1 MAVEITYR
9 KRIPY
14 PFARVLSQYFDL
26 EHIETVHPT
35 TLGSYRAVEVAGD
48 RIVFEQRWPSWLGV
62 RLRSVVEQVW
72 LPPNRIRIRFRR
84 GFLRGVGVDTQLTD
98 QGEETAIEEV
108 YRVPLVPGWAWL
120 RPWMG
125 RVVERGAGRI
135 WEEDLAVELCHGG
148 WPGVP
153 GADDPPRP
161 ESPAAESPAAVPP
174 PAAMAPAAAAPQV
187 PAPRRPAMPPAAAA
201 PRVPAPPPVDAPP
214 RLQTPSAANG
224 ADRWIRVAERADV
237 ADGRPRKVAADGTEI
252 VVVRHA
258 GRLHALGNRCT
269 HTEGPLA
276 LGWLEGD
283 RVVCPWHG
291 ARFRL
296 ADGHPCAGPAERPV
310 ATFPVRE
317 EGSGVFV
324 QVGGETA
331 RL

>member
-1 MAVEITYR
+1 MAAEVTYR

-35 TLGSYRAVEVAGD
+35 TLGSYRAIEVAGN

-72 LPPNRIRIRFRR
+72 QPPNRIRIRFRR

-98 QGEETAIEEV
+98 QGEATAIEEV
-108 YRVPLVPGWAWL
+108 YRVPLVPGWTWL
-120 RPWMG
+120 RPWMA

-153 GADDPPRP
+153 GTAGPPRP
-161 ESPAAESPAAVPP
+161 ESPAADSLPAAVPP
-174 PAAMAPAAAAPQV
+174 PAVAPPASASPPVAAPS
-187 PAPRRPAMPPAAAA
+187 RPQA
-201 PRVPAPPPVDAPP
+201 
-214 RLQTPSAANG
+214 PSATNG
-224 ADRWIRVAERADV
+224 TSRWIRVAERADV
-237 ADGRPRKVAADGTEI
+237 ADGRPGKVTADGREI

-269 HTEGPLA
+269 HTDGPLA
-276 LGWLEGD
+276 LGWIEG
-283 RVVCPWHG
+283 RPG
-291 ARFRL
+291 GL
-296 ADGHPCAGPAERPV
+296 PV
-310 ATFPVRE
+310 ARGSLPTRRRTSVRR
-317 EGSGVFV
+317 SRRATRRHPSSP
-324 QVGGETA
+324 GGG
-331 RL
+331 RRGYSFR

>member
-1 MAVEITYR
+1 MAIEVTYR

-35 TLGSYRAVEVAGD
+35 TLGSYRAVEVAGN
-48 RIVFEQRWPSWLGV
+48 RIVFEQRWPSWLGL

-72 LPPNRIRIRFRR
+72 LPPSRIRIRFRR
-84 GFLRGVGVDTQLTD
+84 GFLRGVGVDTQLMD
-98 QGEETAIEEV
+98 RGEETAIEEV

-120 RPWMG
+120 RPWLG

-153 GADDPPRP
+153 GRERP
-161 ESPAAESPAAVPP
+161 AST
-174 PAAMAPAAAAPQV
+174 AAPSGPSTSPR
-187 PAPRRPAMPPAAAA
+187 PAPRQPCAS
-201 PRVPAPPPVDAPP
+201 
-214 RLQTPSAANG
+214 QAANDPG
-224 ADRWIRVAERADV
+224 RWIRVAERSEV
-237 ADGRPRKVAADGTEI
+237 ADGRPARVAVDGTEI
-252 VVVRHA
+252 VLLRHA

-269 HTEGPLA
+269 HTDGPLA
-276 LGWLEGD
+276 LGWIEGD

-296 ADGHPCAGPAERPV
+296 ADGHPCAGPADRPV
-310 ATFPVRE
+310 ATHSVRE
-317 EGSGVFV
+317 EGGGVFV
-324 QVGGETA
+324 QVDGGGA
-331 RL
+331 AL

>member
-1 MAVEITYR
+1 M
-9 KRIPY
+9 
-14 PFARVLSQYFDL
+14 LSQYFDL

-35 TLGSYRAVEVAGD
+35 TLGSYRAIEVAGN
-48 RIVFEQRWPSWLGV
+48 RIVFEQRWPSWLGM

-84 GFLRGVGVDTQLTD
+84 GFLRGIGVDTRLTD
-98 QGEETAIEEV
+98 RGEETAIEEI

-153 GADDPPRP
+153 GQ
-161 ESPAAESPAAVPP
+161 EHV
-174 PAAMAPAAAAPQV
+174 
-187 PAPRRPAMPPAAAA
+187 RPATAPPG
-201 PRVPAPPPVDAPP
+201 PAPPRSP
-214 RLQTPSAANG
+214 RTPAVNG
-224 ADRWIRVAERADV
+224 PGRWIRVAERSDV
-237 ADGRPRKVAADGTEI
+237 AAGRPTAVGIEGGEI
-252 VVVRHA
+252 VILRHA

-276 LGWLEGD
+276 LGWIEGD

-291 ARFRL
+291 ARFDL
-296 ADGHPCAGPAERPV
+296 ADGRPCSGPADRPV
-310 ATFPVRE
+310 ATYSVRE
-317 EGSGVFV
+317 EGGGVFV
-324 QVGGETA
+324 QVSAIVGGDAESRSEGGA
-331 RL
+331 Q

>member
-1 MAVEITYR
+1 MAIEVTYR

-35 TLGSYRAVEVAGD
+35 TLGSYRAIEVTGD
-48 RIVFEQRWPSWLGV
+48 RIVFEQRWPSSLGL

-72 LPPNRIRIRFRR
+72 RPPNRIRIRFRR
-84 GFLRGVGVDTQLTD
+84 GFLRGVGVDTRLKD

-108 YRVPLVPGWAWL
+108 YRVPLVPGWTWL
-120 RPWMG
+120 RPWMA

-153 GADDPPRP
+153 GADGPPRP
-161 ESPAAESPAAVPP
+161 ESRPAEESPPAAES
-174 PAAMAPAAAAPQV
+174 
-187 PAPRRPAMPPAAAA
+187 
-201 PRVPAPPPVDAPP
+201 
-214 RLQTPSAANG
+214 LG
-224 ADRWIRVAERADV
+224 AGRWIRVAERADV
-237 ADGRPRKVAADGTEI
+237 ADGRPRRVAADGEEI

-258 GRLHALGNRCT
+258 GRVHALDNRCT
-269 HTEGPLA
+269 HTDGPLA

-310 ATFPVRE
+310 ATYPVRE
-317 EGSGVFV
+317 EGGGVFV
-324 QVGGETA
+324 QVGD
-331 RL
+331 R

>member
-1 MAVEITYR
+1 MAIEVTYR

-35 TLGSYRAVEVAGD
+35 TLGSYRAIEVTGD
-48 RIVFEQRWPSWLGV
+48 RIVFEQRWPSWLGL

-84 GFLRGVGVDTQLTD
+84 GFLRGVGVDTELSD
-98 QGEETAIEEV
+98 RGEETAIEEV
-108 YRVPLVPGWAWL
+108 YRVPLIPGWTWL
-120 RPWMG
+120 RPWMVG
-125 RVVERGAGRI
+125 VVERGAGRI

-161 ESPAAESPAAVPP
+161 ESPAAESLPAAES
-174 PAAMAPAAAAPQV
+174 PAA
-187 PAPRRPAMPPAAAA
+187 
-201 PRVPAPPPVDAPP
+201 
-214 RLQTPSAANG
+214 G
-224 ADRWIRVAERADV
+224 RWIRVAERADV
-237 ADGRPRKVAADGTEI
+237 ADGRPRKVEAEGVEI

-258 GRLHALGNRCT
+258 ERVYALGNRCT
-269 HTEGPLA
+269 HTDGPLA

-310 ATFPVRE
+310 AAYPVRE
-317 EGSGVFV
+317 EGGGVFA
-324 QVGGETA
+324 QVGD
-331 RL
+331 R

>member
-1 MAVEITYR
+1 MAIEVTYR
-9 KRIPY
+9 RRIPY

-26 EHIETVHPT
+26 EHIETVHPR
-35 TLGSYRAVEVAGD
+35 TLGSYRAVEVAGH

-98 QGEETAIEEV
+98 RGEETAIEEV

-153 GADDPPRP
+153 GQENSGPAA
-161 ESPAAESPAAVPP
+161 SPAG
-174 PAAMAPAAAAPQV
+174 
-187 PAPRRPAMPPAAAA
+187 
-201 PRVPAPPPVDAPP
+201 PAPPPRP
-214 RLQTPSAANG
+214 RTEAAANG
-224 ADRWIRVAERADV
+224 DGRWVRVAERDEV
-237 ADGRPRKVAADGTEI
+237 AAGRPAQVAVDGREMVLL
-252 VVVRHA
+252 RHA
-258 GRLHALGNRCT
+258 GRLYALDNRCP
-269 HTEGPLA
+269 HTDGPLA
-276 LGWLEGD
+276 LGWIEGH

-291 ARFRL
+291 ARFGL
-296 ADGHPCAGPAERPV
+296 ADGQPCSGPADRPV
-310 ATFPVRE
+310 ATYPVRE
-317 EGSGVFV
+317 QGGGVFV
-324 QVGGETA
+324 QVAGAGA
-331 RL
+331 GL

>member
-1 MAVEITYR
+1 MAIEVTYR

-35 TLGSYRAVEVAGD
+35 TLGSYRAIEVAGN
-48 RIVFEQRWPSWLGV
+48 RIVFEQRWPSWLGL

-84 GFLRGVGVDTQLTD
+84 GFLRGVGVDTGLSD
-98 QGEETAIEEV
+98 RGEETAIEEV

-120 RPWMG
+120 RPWMR

-153 GADDPPRP
+153 GADDPPQP
-161 ESPAAESPAAVPP
+161 ESGAAESLPAAESPAA
-174 PAAMAPAAAAPQV
+174 
-187 PAPRRPAMPPAAAA
+187 
-201 PRVPAPPPVDAPP
+201 
-214 RLQTPSAANG
+214 G
-224 ADRWIRVAERADV
+224 RWIRVAERADV
-237 ADGRPRKVAADGTEI
+237 ADGRPRRVAADGVEI

-258 GRLHALGNRCT
+258 GRVHALGNRCT
-269 HTEGPLA
+269 HTDGPLA

-310 ATFPVRE
+310 AAYPVRE
-317 EGSGVFV
+317 EGGGVFV
-324 QVGGETA
+324 QVGD
-331 RL
+331 R

>member
-1 MAVEITYR
+1 MAIEVTYR

-26 EHIETVHPT
+26 EHIETVHPK
-35 TLGSYRAVEVAGD
+35 TLGSYRAIEVAGN
-48 RIVFEQRWPSWLGV
+48 RIVFEQRWPSWLGL

-98 QGEETAIEEV
+98 RGEETAIEEV

-153 GADDPPRP
+153 GQENAGPSTNPPEATSSPRP
-161 ESPAAESPAAVPP
+161 GT
-174 PAAMAPAAAAPQV
+174 AAA
-187 PAPRRPAMPPAAAA
+187 
-201 PRVPAPPPVDAPP
+201 
-214 RLQTPSAANG
+214 N
-224 ADRWIRVAERADV
+224 DRGRWVRVAERA
-237 ADGRPRKVAADGTEI
+237 AAAAGPARVAADGREL
-252 VVVRHA
+252 VLLRHA
-258 GRLHALGNRCT
+258 GRLYALDNRCT

-276 LGWLEGD
+276 LGWIEDD

-291 ARFRL
+291 ARFGL
-296 ADGHPCAGPAERPV
+296 ADGLPCAGPTDRPV
-310 ATFPVRE
+310 ATYPVRE
-317 EGSGVFV
+317 EGGGVFV
-324 QVGGETA
+324 QVDGA
-331 RL
+331 

>member
-1 MAVEITYR
+1 MATKVTYR

-35 TLGSYRAVEVAGD
+35 TLGSYRAIEVAGN
-48 RIVFEQRWPSWLGV
+48 RIVFEQRWPPWLGM

-98 QGEETAIEEV
+98 QGQETAIEEV

-153 GADDPPRP
+153 GRESPASASAPPGSATPPRP
-161 ESPAAESPAAVPP
+161 GR
-174 PAAMAPAAAAPQV
+174 
-187 PAPRRPAMPPAAAA
+187 PRPGT
-201 PRVPAPPPVDAPP
+201 PRS
-214 RLQTPSAANG
+214 TNG
-224 ADRWIRVAERADV
+224 PGRWVRVAEQAE
-237 ADGRPRKVAADGTEI
+237 VAAGQPARVAVKGREI
-252 VVVRHA
+252 VLLRHA

-269 HTEGPLA
+269 HADGPLA
-276 LGWLEGD
+276 LGWIEDD
-283 RVVCPWHG
+283 RLVCPWHG
-291 ARFRL
+291 ARFGL
-296 ADGHPCAGPAERPV
+296 ADGLPCSGPADGPV
-310 ATFPVRE
+310 ATYPVRE
-317 EGSGVFV
+317 EGDGVFV
-324 QVGGETA
+324 QVGAG
-331 RL
+331 